1 MKLKRE
7 VINKMIEN
15 KCSKKEI
22 DFILLIA
29 QWQQEN
35 GVIYNVH
42 FSNVIKELDIH
53 QKTFYDLLDRLEK
66 KNIISYEKC
75 RVGYYH
81 ITILDNDF
89 SDGIYKDISYI
100 NINRPFLFGQQF
112 RSFKASVKLVILT
125 IIINGLHKNKVIERK
140 YSKKSLAKYANISH
154 FNQELISEIIECI
167 TDLVEQDRVVFA
179 IAKVKQSVYAIKL
192 VFTYKRREYEKSFLQ
207 RHMYAS
213 FLNKW
218 RIPYT
223 LTDINNL
230 VQMDNQYKDI
240 HSVYSIH
247 LSKLFVQYRRK
258 CKLDQ
263 NVSVV
268 CKVIRTIMKQK
279 SKGRGIQLILHS
291 MKYLPLI

>member
-7 VINKMIEN
+7 VIDKMIEN

-42 FSNVIKELDIH
+42 FSNIIKELDIH

-66 KNIISYEKC
+66 KNIITCEKC

-81 ITILDNDF
+81 IAILDNDF
-89 SDGIYKDISYI
+89 SNGPYKDITYI
-100 NINRPFLFGQQF
+100 NINRPFLFGEQF
-112 RSFKASVKLVILT
+112 RSFKASVKLVILNL
-125 IIINGLHKNKVIERK
+125 ILNGLYKNKVIEKK

-154 FNQELISEIIECI
+154 FNNDLINEIIDCI
-167 TDLVEQDRVVFA
+167 ASFIEQNRTVFA
-179 IAKVKQSVYAIKL
+179 INKVKQSIYSVKL
-192 VFTYKRREYEKSFLQ
+192 SFTYKRRDYEKGFLQ
-207 RHMYAS
+207 RHMYIA

-223 LTDINNL
+223 PQDIDNL
-230 VQMDNQYKDI
+230 IQMDNQYKDI
-240 HSVYSIH
+240 HSIYSIH
-247 LSKLFVQYRRK
+247 LSGLFIQYRRK
-258 CKLDQ
+258 CKLEK

-268 CKVIRTIMKQK
+268 CKVIRNIMKQK
-279 SKGRGIQLILHS
+279 SKSRAIQLITHS
-291 MKYLPLI
+291 MRYLPLI